1 MSVLN
6 ENQLLGASGAGGD
19 YEIEQSLR
27 FNDDD
32 NAYLSRTP
40 SSAGNRRTFTYSV
53 WIKRGNLGTQQRFFS
68 AASASNNEFH
78 INFYQDKIHMWNYV
92 GSTPYP
98 EFKTTQLF
106 RDPSSW
112 YHIVASVDS
121 TNSTANDR
129 MRLYVNGVRITAFDT
144 SNNPDLNY
152 QFLVNENSIQHTIG
166 TRPVAYTQPMD
177 GYMGEVNFIDGQ
189 ALTPDS
195 FGETGDY
202 GEWKPIAYAGTY
214 GTNGF
219 YLPFEQ
225 DYTVE
230 GFSTVVYEGKG
241 VGQYIGGTGF
251 SPSLTW
257 IKARNQTYDHHLFDV
272 IRGPLNRISSNS
284 TSAESSMTNSLAAFN
299 TDGFTLGDTAQ
310 VNLNNGE
317 FVAWNWDMGGTTA
330 SNTNGSI
337 TSSVRANTTYGQSI
351 VSDEGNGNVH
361 SIGHGLASAPDMI
374 IRKSRDGVRNWAVW
388 HKDLTANY
396 ALEGLNTTGAEISGG
411 SPSKY
416 FRDVN
421 STTFSVGDDVSVNAS
436 GESYIAYCFHD
447 VANYSKFGSYS
458 GNGSTTGPV
467 VTLGFSPA
475 FVMIKRSDAV
485 EQWRIFDNTR
495 NPTNPVTRTLN
506 ANESNAESD
515 NANNTL
521 NFTSTGFQ
529 LTATNGGTNASGG
542 TYIYAAFADTREY
555 AYWYDQSGNNNDWT
569 SEGGL
574 TESDVM
580 VDSPTNNFATLNPLD
595 IQSQI
600 TLSEGNLKVR
610 TNATG
615 GGYKVRGTQQLTG
628 KVYFEGMVGAV
639 AGNIGSWFGIADNG
653 GNITAFNSNRR
664 NGFYYN
670 ASDMRKMVDG
680 AVTVIGSGAATAG
693 DVIGLSFDL
702 DNNVFTI
709 KKNNVA
715 LLTNQAF
722 TDDVNFSTIVDIY
735 RADSTDTGFILNFG
749 ADSSF
754 AGNKTPQGNQDS
766 NGIGDFFYAPPTGFL
781 ALCTSN
787 LPSVDV
793 IPSDNFNPV
802 LWTGNGADGR
812 DITNIGFTPDFVWI
826 KSRSLGSSHLLNDTV
841 RGANKSLFSE
851 GTTAETPNNGG
862 GYLDAFVTDGF
873 SVTSGG
879 SGDAA
884 VNDNG
889 ATYVAWNWKAGGS
902 AVSNTDG
909 SITSSVSA
917 NPSAGF
923 SIATYTGNTS
933 SNITVGHGLNSA
945 PELIFVKAR
954 GVTQNWVTYHSA
966 LGVDKTLYLN
976 GTDAEISNTG
986 YWGTVNASTWGA
998 KSGGFSNN
1006 LSTTMLAYAF
1016 HSVDGYSKVGSFVGN
1031 GSETAGPF
1039 VYCGFRPAYVM
1050 IKQSSGTGSWVLLDT
1065 TRSAFNVINNASL
1078 WANDSSGEGGSASYF
1093 DMLSNGFKIRDTDSD
1108 KNDSGQTYIFLA
1120 FAEMPFKHT
1129 NAR

>member
-6 ENQLLGASGAGGD
+6 ENTIIGASGAGGE
-19 YEIEQSLR
+19 YEIKQSLR
-27 FNDDD
+27 FDDGRGT
-32 NAYLSRTP
+32 YLERTP
-40 SSAGNRRTFTYSV
+40 TVAGNRKTWTWSGWVKLGNIGVTSILFDAYQGDGSTV
-53 WIKRGNLGTQQRFFS
+53 RGAINVNTE
-68 AASASNNEFH
+68 NEFEVVCVD
-78 INFYQDKIHMWNYV
+78 NSSVVYRL
-92 GSTPYP
+92 
-98 EFKTTQLF
+98 KTSALL
-106 RDPSSW
+106 RDSSAW
-112 YHIVASVDS
+112 YHLLV
-121 TNSTANDR
+121 
-129 MRLYVNGVRITAFDT
+129 AFDT
-144 SNNPDLNY
+144 TQSTSSNRVKMYINGTRVTSFGTEVYPNQNTEY
-152 QFLVNENSIQHTIG
+152 QFNNTDPHRIG
-166 TRPVAYTQPMD
+166 RNHGTTYSDAYLA
-177 GYMGEVNFIDGQ
+177 EVNFIDGQ

-195 FGETGDY
+195 FGETGTY
-202 GEWKPIAYAGTY
+202 GEWKPLKYTGAY

-230 GFSTVVYEGKG
+230 GFSTVTYGG
-241 VGQYIGGTGF
+241 TGASQYIGGTGF
-251 SPSLTW
+251 QPDFTW
-257 IKARNQTYDHHLFDV
+257 IKSRSDIQNNVLFDSV
-272 IRGPLNRISSNS
+272 RGSTAYLRSN
-284 TSAESSMTNSLAAFN
+284 TTGAESTNGETIKSFDS
-299 TDGFTLGDTAQ
+299 DGFKLGTAFTNE
-310 VNLNNGE
+310 VDYTY
-317 FVAWNWDMGGTTA
+317 VAWNWDMGGTTA
-330 SNTNGSI
+330 SNTSGSI
-337 TSSVRANTTYGQSI
+337 TSSVRANTAYGQSI
-351 VSDEGNGNVH
+351 VSWTGDGGTGTV
-361 SIGHGLASAPDMI
+361 GHGLTSAPEFWITKDRASADNWLTFFTI
-374 IRKSRDGVRNWAVW
+374 VDGSLDAANLN
-388 HKDLTANY
+388 LTNAAGTGSVSLPTSSVFTNDGYTSSQNLITY
-396 ALEGLNTTGAEISGG
+396 AFHSVTG
-411 SPSKY
+411 
-416 FRDVN
+416 
-421 STTFSVGDDVSVNAS
+421 
-436 GESYIAYCFHD
+436 
-447 VANYSKFGSYS
+447 YSKFSSYS

-475 FVMIKRSDAV
+475 FVMIKRTDAV

-542 TYIYAAFADTREY
+542 TYIYMAFADTREY

-653 GNITAFNSNRR
+653 GNITSFNSNRR

-722 TDDVNFSTIVDIY
+722 TDDVDFSTIVDIY

-749 ADSSF
+749 QDSSF
-754 AGNKTPQGNQDS
+754 AGTKTPQGNQDA
-766 NGIGDFFYAPPTGFL
+766 NGIGDFYYAPSSGFL

-793 IPSDNFNPV
+793 IPSEHFNTV
-802 LWTGNGADGR
+802 LYTGNDSTNVITGVGFKSDLSWWKKRNSAADHALI
-812 DITNIGFTPDFVWI
+812 D
-826 KSRSLGSSHLLNDTV
+826 SV
-841 RGANKSLFSE
+841 RGVTKHLVSNT
-851 GTTAETPNNGG
+851 TTAE
-862 GYLDAFVTDGF
+862 VTASSGTELVSFDSDGF
-873 SVTSGG
+873 TL
-879 SGDAA
+879 
-884 VNDNG
+884 G
-889 ATYVAWNWKAGGS
+889 ATNQTNSINGPSASIVAWNWKAGGS
-902 AVSNTDG
+902 AVSNTNG

-923 SIATYTGNTS
+923 SIVTYTGNGTAGA
-933 SNITVGHGLNSA
+933 TVGHGLSSVPTLVIA
-945 PELIFVKAR
+945 KSRTVSGKHWA
-954 GVTQNWVTYHSA
+954 TYVES
-966 LGVDKTLYLN
+966 LG
-976 GTDAEISNTG
+976 NT
-986 YWGTVNASTWGA
+986 VRIDLESTGA
-998 KSGGFSNN
+998 KITGTGAWN
-1006 LSTTMLAYAF
+1006 STTPTSSLVTIGSQSDVNTSGAGQLMYCF
-1016 HSVDGYSKVGSFVGN
+1016 HSVDGYSKVGSYTGN
-1031 GSETAGPF
+1031 GSSDGPF
-1039 VYCGFRPAYVM
+1039 VHCGFRPAYVM
-1050 IKQSSGTGSWVLLDT
+1050 YKNANGTGNWGLLDNERNT
-1065 TRSAFNVINNASL
+1065 YNPNDDWMA
-1078 WANDSSGEGGSASYF
+1078 ANLSNSESNESQRLIDF
-1093 DMLSNGFKIRDTDSD
+1093 LSNGFKVRGTNGDVNT
-1108 KNDSGQTYIFLA
+1108 NGQTYIFLA
-1120 FAEMPFKHT
+1120 FAESPFKHT